1 MDETTKELGL
11 GSVSKRKKAGRKELR
26 SLVESQEYRC
36 ALSGVALV
44 PDTAELD
51 HIVSVSA
58 GGDHSINNLQ
68 IVHVDINRMKA
79 AMDNDKFIKLCKL
92 VAKWNS

>member
-1 MDETTKELGL
+1 MGP
-11 GSVSKRKKAGRKELR
+11 VSKRKKAGRKDLR
-26 SLVESQEYRC
+26 DLIESQEYRC
-36 ALSGVALV
+36 ALSGVVLV

-51 HIVSVSA
+51 HIVAVSA
-58 GGDHSINNLQ
+58 GGDHSVENLQ

-92 VAKWNS
+92 VAKWNA